1 MKQGYRAVLRMIL
14 VAAAAVAFSGCDGG
28 ATAGGTSTSPT
39 LNALLSGVVN
49 QSSVPAAVMCMTE
62 ASGRTWVGA
71 SGAADLMTG
80 EAASGADLFRI
91 ASNSKTFTATAVL
104 LVRDDGRVDLDA
116 PIADFVHDFGIPHD
130 DVITVRMLLNH
141 TSGLAD
147 HENDTP
153 WLAEQQA
160 AGHSP
165 EYEPQELVDAA
176 LAVAP
181 DLLFAPGQ
189 GYHYSNTGYVVLSVI
204 VERITGSPFE
214 DFVRTRIIEPFGLTH
229 TYILPGAEM
238 PATPY
243 ARGYTFAPNGTSFAD
258 STVMNESWD
267 VGAGGMIS
275 TVCDLASFVR
285 LLFGGQILSADS
297 LAQMETFSAQKNYG
311 LGCHHDPGLGWGHD
325 GSTDGYN
332 SLMAYEPADGVAYA
346 AFVNGTRNDQAWLI
360 SLFSRFREAA
370 RTFKRD
376 LGYAVP

>member
-1 MKQGYRAVLRMIL
+1 MQRKLSHCVFTIL
-14 VAAAAVAFSGCDGG
+14 IAVAAASFSACGG
-28 ATAGGTSTSPT
+28 SGTASSTSTSP
-39 LNALLSGVVN
+39 ALKGLLTGVVN
-49 QSSVPAAVMCMTE
+49 QSGVPGAVMCMTE
-62 ASGRTWVGA
+62 ASGRTWAEA
-71 SGAADLMTG
+71 SGVADR
-80 EAASGADLFRI
+80 ASGRAATSADLFRI

-104 LVRDDGRVDLDA
+104 MLRDDGLIDLEA
-116 PIADFVHDFGIPHD
+116 PIADFVHDFNIPHD

-147 HENDTP
+147 HENDTG

-165 EYEPQELVDAA
+165 EYQPQELVAAA

-181 DLLFAPGQ
+181 DLLFAPGT

-204 VERITGSPFE
+204 VNRISGMEFK
-214 DFVRTRIIEPFGLTH
+214 DFVRARIIEPFGLTH

-238 PATPY
+238 PASPY
-243 ARGYTFAPNGTSFAD
+243 ARGYVFANGGMSVVDA
-258 STVMNESWD
+258 TVMNESWD

-275 TVCDLASFVR
+275 TVCDLATFVR

-311 LGCHHDPGLGWGHD
+311 LGCDHDPGLGWGHN

-332 SLMAYEPADGVAYA
+332 SVMAYEPADGVAYA
-346 AFVNGTRNDQAWLI
+346 AFVNGTVNDQPWLVTLFT
-360 SLFSRFREAA
+360 SLRNAA
-370 RTFKRD
+370 KTFKRD
-376 LGYAVP
+376 LGYTVP